1 MMNVDGV
8 DDDGLI
14 NMMRERG
21 KVNVF
26 VLLLSVVKMY
36 RWNAAGNKFT
46 SIKLSLPQS
55 IAHSLKRF

>member
-8 DDDGLI
+8 DGDGLI

-46 SIKLSLPQS
+46 SIKLSLPHDCSQS
-55 IAHSLKRF
+55 PTP